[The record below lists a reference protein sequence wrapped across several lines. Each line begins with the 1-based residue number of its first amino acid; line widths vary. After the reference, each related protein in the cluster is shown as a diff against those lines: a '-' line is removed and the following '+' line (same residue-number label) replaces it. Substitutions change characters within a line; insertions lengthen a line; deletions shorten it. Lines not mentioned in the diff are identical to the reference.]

1 MKIRKHSGVIS
12 TLLFSIIT
20 SSGILLMTPLILENY
35 GRNIYILWSISNSI
49 CALLYIFD
57 FGITSVASQKFLSF
71 FKNTKIFSKDSWVAF
86 LRFHSKVLILASLSL
101 LTIFFLQIYFQ
112 KNLRISIS
120 SVAIFLI
127 TILSTLTTVICHQQ
141 IIKYQIK
148 ENYYLA
154 LSILSVTKFFE
165 TILVIFL
172 LFISVNFITICASIL
187 AVRCLQLLV
196 LQRLSKMSFHE
207 KNKNLN
213 AQKGPE
219 FKPNIF
225 MGTIFYSASSVLGI
239 HATFLLQSVL
249 MNPNQIVTVLIT
261 RMIASPIRILADSL
275 AIGNFDKFLKKA
287 ILNPNAKSSFTQ
299 MFLIRESWVLIL
311 FTMPFTAIVNFL
323 GGDLVDFL
331 SSGQL
336 QVDFVLLNLFCLA
349 TVLDGL
355 IVIFMQFRI
364 AKGMQHGI
372 GLMYLATTILGLIS
386 ILIFV
391 PYLDLYAG
399 AASIIL
405 CNLLFISVK
414 LFSKGLKFEN

>member
-1 MKIRKHSGVIS
+1 MKIREHSGVIS

-20 SSGILLMTPLILENY
+20 SSGILLMTPLILQNY
-35 GRNIYILWSISNSI
+35 GSNIYILWSISNSI
-49 CALLYIFD
+49 CALLFIFD

-71 FKNTKIFSKDSWVAF
+71 FKNTKTFSKDSWVAF

-101 LTIFFLQIYFQ
+101 LTFFFLQIHFQ

-127 TILSTLTTVICHQQ
+127 ILLSTLITVICHQQ

-148 ENYYLA
+148 ENYHLA
-154 LSILSVTKFFE
+154 LLILTVTKFFE
-165 TILVIFL
+165 TILSLFL
-172 LFISVNFITICASIL
+172 LFISVNFIAICASIL
-187 AVRCLQLLV
+187 AIRCLQLLV

-219 FKPNIF
+219 FKLNIF
-225 MGTIFYSASSVLGI
+225 MGTIFYSASSILGI
-239 HATFLLQSVL
+239 HATFLLQSVF

-261 RMIASPIRILADSL
+261 RMVASPIRILADSL

-287 ILNPNAKSSFTQ
+287 GLNPNAKSSFTQ
-299 MFLIRESWVLIL
+299 MVLLREHWVLIL

-331 SSGQL
+331 SNGQL

-355 IVIFMQFRI
+355 IVIFMQFRV

-391 PYLDLYAG
+391 PYLDLYVDAV
-399 AASIIL
+399 SIIL
-405 CNLLFISVK
+405 CDLLFISVK
-414 LFSKGLKFEN
+414 FFSKGLKFEN

>member
-1 MKIRKHSGVIS
+1 MKIREHSGVIS

-20 SSGILLMTPLILENY
+20 SSGILLMTPLILQNY
-35 GRNIYILWSISNSI
+35 GSNIYILWSISNSI
-49 CALLYIFD
+49 CALLFIFD

-71 FKNTKIFSKDSWVAF
+71 FKNTKTFSKDSWVAF

-101 LTIFFLQIYFQ
+101 LTFFFLQIHFQ

-127 TILSTLTTVICHQQ
+127 ILLSTLITVICHQQ

-148 ENYYLA
+148 ENYHLA
-154 LSILSVTKFFE
+154 LLILTVTKFFE
-165 TILVIFL
+165 TILSLFL
-172 LFISVNFITICASIL
+172 LFISVNFIAICASIL
-187 AVRCLQLLV
+187 AIRCLQLLV

-219 FKPNIF
+219 FKLNIF
-225 MGTIFYSASSVLGI
+225 MGTIFYSASSILGI
-239 HATFLLQSVL
+239 HATFLLQSVF

-261 RMIASPIRILADSL
+261 RMVASPIRILADSL

-287 ILNPNAKSSFTQ
+287 GLNPNAKSSFTQ
-299 MFLIRESWVLIL
+299 MVLLREHWVLIL

-331 SSGQL
+331 SNGQL

-355 IVIFMQFRI
+355 IVIFMQFRV

-405 CNLLFISVK
+405 CNLLFIS
-414 LFSKGLKFEN
+414 LKFFLQRG